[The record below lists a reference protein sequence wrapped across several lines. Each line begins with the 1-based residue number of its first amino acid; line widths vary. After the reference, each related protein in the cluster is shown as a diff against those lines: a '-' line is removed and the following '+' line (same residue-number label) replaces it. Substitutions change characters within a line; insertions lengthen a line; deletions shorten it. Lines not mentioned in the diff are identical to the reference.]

1 MGSKMHVKNAIRVV
15 EVLIT
20 EGNAEAK
27 LKLTARNPFPS
38 GYKPE
43 PVVTPELKNKLGLC
57 SLQLIGILRWAIE
70 LGRLDI
76 FVKVSQLSQHEALP
90 RRGHL
95 EALYHIF
102 AYLKKHENG
111 ARIVFD
117 PKTPGID
124 ERMFNS
130 NANWRDF
137 HVLLTQITQ
146 EMLSLN
152 NRVGGTGII
161 ICVQNAPIIWFTK

>member
-43 PVVTPELKNKLGLC
+43 LAVTPELNNKLGLRF
-57 SLQLIGILRWAIE
+57 LQLIGIIRWAIE

-111 ARIVFD
+111 AQIVFD
-117 PKTPGID
+117 PNIPNID
-124 ERMFNS
+124 ECVFNS
-130 NANWRDF
+130 NANRQDWG
-137 HVLLTQITQ
+137 HI
-146 EMLSLN
+146 
-152 NRVGGTGII
+152 
-161 ICVQNAPIIWFTK
+161 